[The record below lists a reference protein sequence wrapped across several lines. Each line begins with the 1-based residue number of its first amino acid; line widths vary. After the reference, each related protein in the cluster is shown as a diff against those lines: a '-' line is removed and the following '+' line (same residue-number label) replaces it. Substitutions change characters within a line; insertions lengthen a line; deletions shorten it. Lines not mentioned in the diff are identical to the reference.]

1 MNRQVNITSLR
12 DAKAR
17 KKPGAHREFS
27 HEFHKH
33 WDRLVY
39 AQVGLLNAIFQY
51 AAVGTNASIRKRRKV
66 GHRIDDLTYA
76 ICRSDAFAAR
86 FADASGS
93 EQRKYEQ
100 GILASF
106 LIQRAVP
113 FVEFWQEAIE
123 ALDRGV
129 SLEIKPRDIP
139 IWFDEVPG
147 DTDKAAV
154 SQ

>member
-1 MNRQVNITSLR
+1 MNRQVNISSLP

-17 KKPGAHREFS
+17 KKTGARREFS
-27 HEFHKH
+27 LEFNKH
-33 WDRLVY
+33 WDRLAY
-39 AQVGLLNAIFQY
+39 AQLRFLNDIFQY

-66 GHRIDDLTYA
+66 GHRIDDLTNA
-76 ICRSDAFAAR
+76 ICRSDAFAGR
-86 FADASGS
+86 LGDTSGS

-113 FVEFWQEAIE
+113 FVEFWLEAIE
-123 ALDRGV
+123 ALDSGV
-129 SLEIKPRDIP
+129 PLEIKPKDIP

-147 DTDKAAV
+147 DADTAAV
-154 SQ
+154 PK